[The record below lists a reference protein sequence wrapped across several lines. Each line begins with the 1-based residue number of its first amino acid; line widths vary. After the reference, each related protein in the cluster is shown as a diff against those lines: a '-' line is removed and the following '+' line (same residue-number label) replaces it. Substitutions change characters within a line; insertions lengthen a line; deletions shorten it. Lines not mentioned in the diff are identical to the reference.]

1 MAMYSNVSFLFG
13 NKDQFRIRS
22 HSLVT
27 LCDFS
32 LKYSELLED
41 LNGKNRE
48 SYESLTTLVV
58 VRVLSDL
65 SLLPL

>member
-1 MAMYSNVSFLFG
+1 MATYNDVAFPIG
-13 NKDQFRIRS
+13 NKEHFRVRP

-41 LNGKNRE
+41 LNGKNSE
-48 SYESLTTLVV
+48 SYESLTKLVV
-58 VRVLSDL
+58 VLVLSDL